1 MIYYIVAAVLI
12 VIISFLIIFFYF
24 KKIKNKEYK
33 LITRTNNIS
42 LQDNQPSV
50 MEVQSHD
57 LDFFYN
63 NFNMDDYHILGLSNI
78 DGTINSSYK
87 DAAVKSLEE
96 VIITAIQLKT
106 LKSVFKAT
114 ADPATLMK
122 LKDGI
127 GSAVMENGKIIAQAG
142 FVNISPAEM
151 AIIIGP
157 QVVFSV
163 LSIVVGQHFMDEIS
177 KKLSDISE
185 KLDKILLHFKKEHI
199 AVLESSKKLIHNIS
213 KLNYTDGEHID
224 RLMRIEE
231 NVNEIYEYYE
241 SELKNLDINNLNTDK
256 WIYKSKMKEMYKKLQ
271 EKINDAQFCVK
282 ICFYSKE
289 LLNLIQLVKFN
300 TYIKMQKADINAINA
315 DINAINKANELFEE
329 INNWK
334 SDLFYNEDNPYN
346 KYINLIEESKEK
358 LKQIRQDSTII
369 NFIEYIQSYID
380 YRFNTNFYKGNKL
393 YNELTKKIEG
403 NKNIELNNH
412 NSIYKQSRIMIEKMK
427 KPKDII
433 LLKDDSGN
441 IISLCK
447 KKE

>member
-1 MIYYIVAAVLI
+1 MIYYIVSAVLV
-12 VIISFLIIFFYF
+12 VIIAFIIIFFSI
-24 KKIKNKEYK
+24 KKNKNKEYK

-78 DGTINSSYK
+78 DRTINIAYQ
-87 DAAVKSLEE
+87 DTAVKSVVE
-96 VIITAIQLKT
+96 VAKTIIQTKT
-106 LKSVFKAT
+106 LKSLFKAT
-114 ADPATLMK
+114 ADPKTLMQ
-122 LKDGI
+122 LSGGGL
-127 GSAVMENGKIIAQAG
+127 GSAVVNDSKKIIAQAG

-163 LSIVVGQHFMDEIS
+163 LSIVVGQHFMAEIS

-199 AVLESSKKLIHNIS
+199 SILESSKERIQYIS
-213 KLNYTDGEHID
+213 KLNYTGIEHIGS
-224 RLMRIEE
+224 LMNIEDDLCK
-231 NVNEIYEYYE
+231 IYKYYKN
-241 SELKNLDINNLNTDK
+241 ELKNLDINNLNTDK
-256 WIYKSKMKEMYKKLQ
+256 WIYKSKMKEMDKKLQ

-300 TYIKMQKADINAINA
+300 TYIKMQKADINAIN
-315 DINAINKANELFEE
+315 KANELFEE

-334 SDLFYNEDNPYN
+334 SNLFYNEDNPYN
-346 KYINLIEESKEK
+346 KYIKLIEESKEK
-358 LKQIRQDSTII
+358 LKQIRQDAPII
-369 NFIEYIQSYID
+369 NFIEDRQSDID
-380 YRFNTNFYKGNKL
+380 YWFNTNFYKGNKL
-393 YNELTKKIEG
+393 YNELTEKFEG
-403 NKNIELNNH
+403 KKNIGLNNY
-412 NSIYKQSRIMIEKMK
+412 NSMSYEQSKIMIENMN

-447 KKE
+447 KE

>member
-1 MIYYIVAAVLI
+1 MIYYIVSAVLV
-12 VIISFLIIFFYF
+12 VIIAFIIIFFSI
-24 KKIKNKEYK
+24 KKNKNKEYK

-78 DGTINSSYK
+78 DRTINIAYQ
-87 DAAVKSLEE
+87 DTAVKSVVE
-96 VIITAIQLKT
+96 VAKTIIQTKT

-122 LKDGI
+122 LKDGV

-142 FVNISPAEM
+142 FKEINPAEM
-151 AIIIGP
+151 ASIIGP

-199 AVLESSKKLIHNIS
+199 SILESSKERIQYIS
-213 KLNYTDGEHID
+213 KLNYTGIEHIGS
-224 RLMRIEE
+224 LMNIEDDLCK
-231 NVNEIYEYYE
+231 IYKYYKN
-241 SELKNLDINNLNTDK
+241 ELKNLDINNLNTDK
-256 WIYKSKMKEMYKKLQ
+256 WIYKSKMKEMDKKLQ

-300 TYIKMQKADINAINA
+300 TYIKMQKADINAIN
-315 DINAINKANELFEE
+315 KANELFEE

-334 SDLFYNEDNPYN
+334 SNLFYNEDNPYN
-346 KYINLIEESKEK
+346 KYIKLIEESKEK
-358 LKQIRQDSTII
+358 LKQIRQDAPII
-369 NFIEYIQSYID
+369 NFIEDRQSDID
-380 YRFNTNFYKGNKL
+380 YWFNTNFYKGNKL
-393 YNELTKKIEG
+393 YNELTEKFEG
-403 NKNIELNNH
+403 KKNIGLNNY
-412 NSIYKQSRIMIEKMK
+412 NSMSYEQSKIMIENMN

-447 KKE
+447 KE

>member
-12 VIISFLIIFFYF
+12 VIIAFIIILFSI
-24 KKIKNKEYK
+24 KKNKNKEYK

-63 NFNMDDYHILGLSNI
+63 NFNEDDYHILGLSNI
-78 DGTINSSYK
+78 DRTINIAYQ
-87 DAAVKSLEE
+87 DTAVKSVLE
-96 VIITAIQLKT
+96 VAKTIIQTKT
-106 LKSVFKAT
+106 LKSLFKAT
-114 ADPATLMK
+114 ADPKTLMQ
-122 LKDGI
+122 LSGGGL
-127 GSAVMENGKIIAQAG
+127 GSAVVNDSKKIIAQAG

-163 LSIVVGQHFMDEIS
+163 VSIVVGQHFMAEIS

-199 AVLESSKKLIHNIS
+199 SILESSKERIQYIS
-213 KLNYTDGEHID
+213 KLNYTGIEHIGS
-224 RLMRIEE
+224 LMNIEDDLCK
-231 NVNEIYEYYE
+231 IYKYYKN
-241 SELKNLDINNLNTDK
+241 ELKNLDINNLNTDK
-256 WIYKSKMKEMYKKLQ
+256 WIYKSKMKEMDKKLQ

-300 TYIKMQKADINAINA
+300 TYIKMQKADINAIN
-315 DINAINKANELFEE
+315 KANELFEE

-346 KYINLIEESKEK
+346 KYINLIEKSKEK
-358 LKQIRQDSTII
+358 LKQIRQDAPII
-369 NFIEYIQSYID
+369 NFIEDRQSDID
-380 YRFNTNFYKGNKL
+380 YWFNTNFYKGNKL
-393 YNELTKKIEG
+393 YNELTEKFEG
-403 NKNIELNNH
+403 KKNIGLNNY
-412 NSIYKQSRIMIEKMK
+412 NSMSYEQSRIMIEKMK

-441 IISLCK
+441 IVSLCK
-447 KKE
+447 KE